1 MCTRGHS
8 PLRQVN
14 EAGRPMEGAAS
25 KLALSRLLGVSP
37 LRAAQMYIT
46 PVRRGGALLAA
57 LTILTVLTVQVPRQ
71 LERLHR

>member
-46 PVRRGGALLAA
+46 PFTEEGLYLL
-57 LTILTVLTVQVPRQ
+57 R
-71 LERLHR
+71 

>member
-46 PVRRGGALLAA
+46 PVIEEGLYLL
-57 LTILTVLTVQVPRQ
+57 R
-71 LERLHR
+71 